1 MLLLLVSKR
10 SSCSLHC
17 STVIELVSFRIAS
30 IQLDTD
36 SGGSRP
42 SDKGEGGGLLDPEI
56 RGEGAGLKK
65 RFFFRPFG
73 PLFGLKISGGRP
85 SRGSAT
91 DD

>member
-36 SGGSRP
+36 VSVQP
-42 SDKGEGGGLLDPEI
+42 VTVADPDLQI
-56 RGEGAGLKK
+56 RGRGAV
-65 RFFFRPFG
+65 F
-73 PLFGLKISGGRP
+73 
-85 SRGSAT
+85 
-91 DD
+91 

>member
-30 IQLDTD
+30 IQLNTD

-56 RGEGAGLKK
+56 RGEGDRTQKK
-65 RFFFRPFG
+65 VFFSA
-73 PLFGLKISGGRP
+73 LWASVWSKNK
-85 SRGSAT
+85 RGAPIPWIRH
-91 DD
+91 

>member
-42 SDKGEGGGLLDPEI
+42 SDKGEGGLSRSLDN
-56 RGEGAGLKK
+56 GG
-65 RFFFRPFG
+65 
-73 PLFGLKISGGRP
+73 GGR
-85 SRGSAT
+85 S
-91 DD
+91 

>member
-30 IQLDTD
+30 IQLDID

-56 RGEGAGLKK
+56 RGEGGRTQKK
-65 RFFFRPFG
+65 VFFRPFG
-73 PLFGLKISGGRP
+73 PQFGLKISGGAPIPWIRH
-85 SRGSAT
+85 
-91 DD
+91 

>member
-17 STVIELVSFRIAS
+17 ITVIELVSFRIAS

-42 SDKGEGGGLLDPEI
+42 SDNGEGGGLLDPEI
-56 RGEGAGLKK
+56 RGEGGRTQKK
-65 RFFFRPFG
+65 GFFFG
-73 PLFGLKISGGRP
+73 PLGLSLV
-85 SRGSAT
+85 
-91 DD
+91 

>member
-17 STVIELVSFRIAS
+17 STVIELGSFRIAS

-36 SGGSRP
+36 SGGSRS

-56 RGEGAGLKK
+56 RGEGDRTQKK
-65 RFFFRPFG
+65 VFFG
-73 PLFGLKISGGRP
+73 PLGLSLV
-85 SRGSAT
+85 
-91 DD
+91 